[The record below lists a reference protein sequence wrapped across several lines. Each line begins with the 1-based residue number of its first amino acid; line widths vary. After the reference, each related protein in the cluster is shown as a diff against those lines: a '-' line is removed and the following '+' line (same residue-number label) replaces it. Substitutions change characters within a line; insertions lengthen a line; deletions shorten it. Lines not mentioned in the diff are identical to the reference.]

1 MSVPPTNI
9 AVAVFARTPVAGAA
23 KTRLIPLLGAEG
35 AAQLQAQLTRLA
47 LARARAVAP
56 DRTTLW
62 LAGERAELRDAPGVP
77 VHAQCGGD
85 LGARMAQAFEAL
97 LPQHDAVLLIGTD
110 CPAQTVDDLRDAARA
125 LHAFDLVLQPAE
137 DGGYVLIGFA
147 QRVLAQTPRWPTVFE
162 GIAWGTENV
171 LAQTRARVADAGM
184 RVAML
189 NARPDLDLPRDYTIA
204 VAAGNIAPVSA
215 PRALRDGI

>member
-1 MSVPPTNI
+1 MSATPSDV

-47 LARARAVAP
+47 LARALAVAP

-62 LAGERAELRDAPGVP
+62 LAGDRAELRDAPGVP
-77 VHAQCGGD
+77 VHPQCGDD

-110 CPAQTVDDLRDAARA
+110 CPTQTADDLRDAARA
-125 LHAFDLVLQPAE
+125 LHAHDMVLQPAE

-147 QRVLAQTPRWPTVFE
+147 RRVLAHARRWQTVFE
-162 GIAWGTENV
+162 GITWGTENV

-189 NARPDLDLPRDYTIA
+189 DARPDLDLPQDYTHA
-204 VAAGNIAPVSA
+204 VAAGWITPIGAGA
-215 PRALRDGI
+215 HGERT